1 MWNHPKLL
9 GKASQVLTMTAACLY
24 DTEKAP
30 ERAARH
36 FNDECS
42 SQIENFA
49 ASFRKKLNPRQ
60 HGKFLE
66 VVKD

>member
-1 MWNHPKLL
+1 MWNHPKRL
-9 GKASQVLTMTAACLY
+9 GKVSQVLIMTAVCLY
-24 DTEKAP
+24 DTENAP
-30 ERAARH
+30 ERAALH
-36 FNDECS
+36 FSDECS
-42 SQIENFA
+42 SQVENFS